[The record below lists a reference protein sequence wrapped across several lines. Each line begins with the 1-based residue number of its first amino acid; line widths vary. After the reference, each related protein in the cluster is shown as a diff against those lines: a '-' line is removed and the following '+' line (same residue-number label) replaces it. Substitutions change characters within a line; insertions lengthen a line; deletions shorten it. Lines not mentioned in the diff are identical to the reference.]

1 MGRSVKIVFDTC
13 ALIWWSLDPDKL
25 SEAAKDACVEMEKTK
40 NGLIPS
46 ICIWEI
52 AIKIK
57 NNKLDLGVNLD
68 KYVATLKK
76 SDVVQIIPVDEHI
89 WLKSVKLNWTHRDP
103 ADRVVVALA
112 EIEQAAIITSDRNRR
127 FISSCLPVS
136 PSPKTVKCKKKHTPV
151 SYSLLPE

>member
-1 MGRSVKIVFDTC
+1 MNVVLDTC

-25 SEAAKDACVEMEKTK
+25 SQTAKNACREMEKAK
-40 NGLIPS
+40 NGLVPS

-68 KYVATLKK
+68 KYVAALKK
-76 SDVVQIIPVDEHI
+76 SDVVKIIPIDEDV
-89 WLKSVKLNWTHRDP
+89 WLKSVSLDWSHRDP

-112 EIEQAAIITSDRNRR
+112 EIEQAAIMTSDRK
-127 FISSCLPVS
+127 IIDY
-136 PSPKTVKCKKKHTPV
+136 
-151 SYSLLPE
+151 YSQVIW